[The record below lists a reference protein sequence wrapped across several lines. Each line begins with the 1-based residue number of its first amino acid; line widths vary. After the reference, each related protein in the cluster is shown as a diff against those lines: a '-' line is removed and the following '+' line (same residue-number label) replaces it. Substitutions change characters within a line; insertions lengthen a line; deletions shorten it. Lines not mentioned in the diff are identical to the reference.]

1 MEAFDAPAMDAP
13 TILTTDFVDASLA
26 ARPTRTAGAQPVAV
40 VLLVEFDVQAG
51 DAP

>member
-13 TILTTDFVDASLA
+13 TILPAEFVDAALA
-26 ARPTRTAGAQPVAV
+26 ARPTRASGAQPVAV